1 MLKDRP
7 FLASGILGLGVIA
20 MTIFL
25 AVMGPREFGELPPGF
40 ITPVIAFEFAES
52 ASEVWRM
59 FIPLGSAE
67 AMDRVNRW
75 DFLYMILYGLFLAAF
90 SIACA
95 RRTGKRFYYFSA
107 ALALGIIVAD
117 ALENIQLL
125 GLTYRV
131 GLDGGYLDNL
141 LANLKVFTWLKWG
154 GLALYLLL
162 LWPYFHGQAGSL
174 ARFIS
179 IIALLP
185 ALSALLAFMR
195 RGLLNELLALSVGL
209 MFILITLYAW
219 REIFTL
225 QATEQLST
233 DLHLSNG

>member
-7 FLASGILGLGVIA
+7 FFVSGVLGLGVIA

-59 FIPLGSAE
+59 FIPPGSAE
-67 AMDRVNRW
+67 AMDRINRW
-75 DFLYMILYGLFLAAF
+75 DFLYMILYGWFLAAF
-90 SIACA
+90 SLACA
-95 RRTGKRFYYFSA
+95 RRTGNRLFYFA
-107 ALALGIIVAD
+107 AATAGGIIIAD
-117 ALENIQLL
+117 AFENLQLL

-131 GLDGGYLDNL
+131 GLDGGYLDDL
-141 LANLKVFTWLKWG
+141 VMQLKVFTWLKWG
-154 GLALYLLL
+154 GLALYFLM
-162 LWPYFHGQAGSL
+162 LWAYFHGQTGRLS
-174 ARFIS
+174 RFTS
-179 IIALLP
+179 FIALLP

-219 REIFTL
+219 REVFTH
-225 QATEQLST
+225 QATGQLST